1 MAEATITL
9 PCEVYKNYDKSSQ
22 TTSFEAS
29 VTQRTSTS
37 VWDTGLWDSA
47 TWAAPA
53 AAQVAEVIRLPTLGT
68 AQAISLRVNGPITD
82 NTWEVNAL
90 AFTYTPRRLR

>member
-1 MAEATITL
+1 MAEAAITL
-9 PCEVYKNYDKSSQ
+9 QLALFKDYDKSSQ
-22 TTSFEAS
+22 TTSFDAS
-29 VTQRTSTS
+29 VTQKTSTS
-37 VWDTGLWDSA
+37 VWDTAAWDSA

-68 AQAISLRVNGPITD
+68 AKAISLRVNGPLTD